1 MEHER
6 AGGCERCDTRDVE
19 AMAAEFE
26 DYLAAAA
33 DGWDWVAEDGPAGP
47 AWHVAWALVGL
58 PDPLPRERYGE
69 VLGAVEARHGIGA
82 VIAGLRLA
90 ASMPAP
96 HGSAVTPARFAAL
109 ATSFDRRRR
118 ASS

>member
-1 MEHER
+1 MT
-6 AGGCERCDTRDVE
+6 GGCERCAGRDVE

-26 DYLAAAA
+26 DYFAAAA

-47 AWHVAWALVGL
+47 AWHLAFALHGL

-82 VIAGLRLA
+82 VIEGLRLA

-96 HGSAVTPARFAAL
+96 HGSGVDPARFATL
-109 ATSFDRRRR
+109 AKSYDRRRR